1 MPTSFSSRT
10 WLWLFV
16 LVLGAGLLLGL
27 GSWGVL
33 ESSEA
38 RYAEI
43 SREMLADGDWLHPRL
58 LGIQHF
64 HKPPVTYW
72 LTAAG
77 VALAGPTGSGVR
89 LLAVLAVLLQVVL
102 VFGLG
107 RLLFGGNERH
117 ALAAAVVYGTF
128 PVVLISALN
137 VTTDAYLMT
146 LELLAAYGMLRYLQ
160 LGGWRWFYLFWLA
173 LGLAFLTKGPVGA
186 VLPLMVVG
194 GFYFRQPQPRRPFTV
209 HHLLGPVLLLVVG
222 LSWYLFLVAENKE
235 FLDYFLW
242 KQTAERFANADAFK
256 RAKPWW
262 FYLVLV
268 PVGSLP
274 WVVALL
280 TQLART
286 RWATVP
292 RQWRNVLIFWVLVPL
307 VFFSLAKSKLLLYL
321 LPIFPGLALLTVYYL
336 GRLTDAV
343 LYRWYVVMTGVLGL
357 LMAGLCLLPALS
369 GALGITVEVH
379 PLTSLWPAVGIVALV
394 LQQALWNQVRVAP
407 RLLVLTVIFTLTLLL
422 TAKPILHQNQLAAS
436 STRPIAEWL
445 RINHLDQRL
454 VLVYDE
460 MLPSLSFE
468 LNRTLITLQHD
479 NDDIKRETQFE
490 ADARWQQLLVDMN
503 DPAQQQYLKSLL
515 AQHPVLIVKGE
526 LEDFWGWMLPY
537 FPQQQRLGPWTIY
550 YGSWE

>member
-1 MPTSFSSRT
+1 MSALLSSRT

-16 LVLGAGLLLGL
+16 LALGAGLLVGL
-27 GSWGVL
+27 SSWGVV

-43 SREMLADGDWLHPRL
+43 SREMLASGDWLHPRL

-77 VALAGPTGSGVR
+77 IAAFGPTPIGVR
-89 LLAVLAVLLQVVL
+89 VPAVLAVLAQVVL

-107 RLLFGGNERH
+107 KLLFRGDARH
-117 ALAAAVVYGTF
+117 ALAAAILYGTF

-137 VTTDAYLMT
+137 VTTDAYLM
-146 LELLAAYGMLRYLQ
+146 LWELAAAYGILRYLHG
-160 LGGWRWFYLFWLA
+160 GGWRWFYLFWVS

-186 VLPLMVVG
+186 VLPLMVVAG
-194 GFYFRQPQPRRPFTV
+194 HYFRQSQPRRPFTI
-209 HHLLGPVLLLVVG
+209 HHLLGLGLLLGIG
-222 LSWYLFLVAENKE
+222 LSWYVYLVAENKA

-262 FYLVLV
+262 FYLALV

-280 TQLART
+280 VQGIRT
-286 RWATVP
+286 RWAALP
-292 RQWRNVLIFWVLVPL
+292 QQWRNVLLFWVVVPL

-336 GRLTDAV
+336 GQLTDAV
-343 LYRWYVVMTGVLGL
+343 LYRWYVVMSAVLAL
-357 LMAGLCLLPALS
+357 LMAGLCLLPALA
-369 GALGITVEVH
+369 GPLGIAAEIS
-379 PLTSLWPAVGIVALV
+379 PLTSLWPAAGIVALV
-394 LQQALWNQVRVAP
+394 LQQVLWTQVRVAP
-407 RLLVLTVIFTLTLLL
+407 RLLALTVIFALTLLL
-422 TAKPILHQNQLAAS
+422 TAKPILHQNQLAGGS
-436 STRPIAEWL
+436 MRPLAEWL
-445 RINHLDQRL
+445 RAHRLDQRP

-460 MLPSLSFE
+460 MLPSLAFE
-468 LNRTLITLQHD
+468 LNRMPITLVHD
-479 NDDIKRETQFE
+479 NDDLKRETQFE
-490 ADARWQQLLVDMN
+490 ADSSWQQVLVNANDSSRQVYVRRLLREN
-503 DPAQQQYLKSLL
+503 
-515 AQHPVLIVKGE
+515 PVLVVRGE
-526 LEDFWGWMLPY
+526 LEDYRAWMLPY
-537 FPQQQRLGPWTIY
+537 FPQQEHFGPWTIY
-550 YGSWE
+550 YRSW

>member
-1 MPTSFSSRT
+1 MPASLSSRI

-16 LVLGAGLLLGL
+16 LVLGAGLLVGL

-43 SREMLADGDWLHPRL
+43 SREMLTSHDWLHPRL

-77 VALAGPTGSGVR
+77 LALAGPTAVGVR
-89 LLAVLAVLLQVVL
+89 LLAVLAVLVQVLLVYGLGKL
-102 VFGLG
+102 VF
-107 RLLFGGNERH
+107 RADERH
-117 ALAAAVVYGTF
+117 ALAAAVLYGTL

-146 LELLAAYGMLRYLQ
+146 LELAAAYGMLRYLHG
-160 LGGWRWFYLFWLA
+160 GGWRWFYLFWVG

-186 VLPLMVVG
+186 VLPLMVVAG
-194 GFYFRQPQPRRPFTV
+194 HYFRQPQPKRSLTW
-209 HHLLGPVLLLVVG
+209 HHLLGPVLLVVIG
-222 LSWYLFLVAENKE
+222 LSWYLYLVAENKG

-280 TQLART
+280 VQIGRT
-286 RWATVP
+286 RWASVP
-292 RQWRNVLIFWVLVPL
+292 QQWRNVLIFWVLVPL

-321 LPIFPGLALLTVYYL
+321 LPVFPGIALLTVYYL

-343 LYRWYVVMTGVLGL
+343 LYRWYVVMSGVLAL
-357 LMAGLCLLPALS
+357 LMAGLCLLPALA
-369 GALGITVEVH
+369 GALGIELQVS
-379 PLTSLWPAVGIVALV
+379 PLTALWPAAGIVALV
-394 LQQALWNQVRVAP
+394 LQQLLWTQVRVAP
-407 RLLVLTVIFTLTLLL
+407 RLLALTVIFGITLLL

-436 STRPIAEWL
+436 STRPIADWL
-445 RINHLDQRL
+445 RAQHLDEGP

-468 LNRTLITLQHD
+468 LNKTLITLQHD

-490 ADARWQQLLVDMN
+490 ADQSWQKLLVDMN
-503 DPAQQQYLKSLL
+503 DSTQQVYLKSLL

-526 LEDFWGWMLPY
+526 LESFWGWMLPY
-537 FPQQQRLGPWTIY
+537 FPQQEHLGPWTIY
-550 YGSWE
+550 YSGWK